1 MCYKYK
7 VMAMENRRWLNTAF
21 CVKSSDTDY
30 FASPKSGFPAINA
43 LNFKLFISTFMT
55 EHSTATYLWI

>member
-7 VMAMENRRWLNTAF
+7 VMEMENRRWLNTVF
-21 CVKSSDTDY
+21 CVKGSEADY

-43 LNFKLFISTFMT
+43 LNVKLFVSMFMT

>member
-7 VMAMENRRWLNTAF
+7 VMAMENRCWLNTGF
-21 CVKSSDTDY
+21 CVKGSETDY

-43 LNFKLFISTFMT
+43 LNVKLFISMFMT
-55 EHSTATYLWI
+55 EHPTATYLWI

>member
-7 VMAMENRRWLNTAF
+7 VMKMENRRWLNTAF
-21 CVKSSDTDY
+21 CVKGSEADY

-43 LNFKLFISTFMT
+43 LNVKLFVSMFMT

>member
-1 MCYKYK
+1 MK
-7 VMAMENRRWLNTAF
+7 MENRRWLNTAF
-21 CVKSSDTDY
+21 CVKGSEADY

-43 LNFKLFISTFMT
+43 LNVKLFVSMFMT